1 MIPCTVLVNDE
12 FSVWHEIPVKLSR
25 IGIIKT
31 GLAVLVGVA

>member
-12 FSVWHEIPVKLSR
+12 FSVWHEIPVKLQNR
-25 IGIIKT
+25 NKKT